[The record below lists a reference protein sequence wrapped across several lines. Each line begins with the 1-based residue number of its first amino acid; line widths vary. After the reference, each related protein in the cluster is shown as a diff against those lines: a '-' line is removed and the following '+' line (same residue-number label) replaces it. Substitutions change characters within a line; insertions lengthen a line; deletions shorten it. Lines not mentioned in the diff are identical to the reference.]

1 MQLSHTS
8 TMSPWYLSFASR
20 RRQTQID
27 CSSSVWRELMKRNSS
42 FAKPLAG
49 LWGTTPEQTR
59 VQLKTLWRPTEL
71 LYQPWASEKLSSIA
85 KTFIYLAHM
94 HYFCKTY
101 KLGVSHMSHSILY
114 KFQPTKFLFYM
125 WLLHK
130 MPFPMHVKEILM
142 WDLKFY
148 TLHCVQCLSWWQW
161 YFVHCQCSSLVS
173 ITTSF
178 WRGGSGA
185 KLPSTFCTT
194 DLRGKTISTIVTPK
208 FVCIAPPDPWMELW

>member
-1 MQLSHTS
+1 
-8 TMSPWYLSFASR
+8 
-20 RRQTQID
+20 
-27 CSSSVWRELMKRNSS
+27 
-42 FAKPLAG
+42 
-49 LWGTTPEQTR
+49 
-59 VQLKTLWRPTEL
+59 
-71 LYQPWASEKLSSIA
+71 
-85 KTFIYLAHM
+85 
-94 HYFCKTY
+94 
-101 KLGVSHMSHSILY
+101 
-114 KFQPTKFLFYM
+114 M

-194 DLRGKTISTIVTPK
+194 DLRGKNNQYYLN
-208 FVCIAPPDPWMELW
+208 FVCIAPPDPWIELWCYYMYTSPYININMERGLYGGWKALKVRTPIMAYGSTSYRFSAHKFTV